1 LTALAKFDLV
11 IAIDG
16 TAASGKGTISKKIAQ
31 NYSVPHL
38 DTGLLYRFVGYKV
51 LKGLDPVSAANHL
64 NISEL
69 ETLDLKT
76 LEVSNAASEV
86 AKNSSVRAKLL
97 EFQRSFA
104 SQPGGAVLDGRDI
117 GTVICPNADIK
128 FFISASAEIRA
139 ERRYKELLG
148 LGHSILFDKVL
159 KEIEERDERDSNRK
173 QSPMV
178 PAVDATKIDTS
189 DMTIKE
195 VYELVLRIIHA
206 KLEN

>member
-1 LTALAKFDLV
+1 MAKFDLV

-51 LKGLDPVSAANHL
+51 LIGLDPVSAAKQL

-86 AKNSSVRAKLL
+86 AKNSLVRAKLL

-139 ERRYKELLG
+139 KRRYQELLG
-148 LGHSILFDKVL
+148 LGHSILFNKVL

-178 PAVDATKIDTS
+178 PALDATKIDTS

-195 VYELVLRIIHA
+195 VYELVSRIIDA

>member
-1 LTALAKFDLV
+1 MAKFNLV
-11 IAIDG
+11 VAIDG

-51 LKGLDPVSAANHL
+51 LQGFDPISAANKL
-64 NISEL
+64 NMSEL

-76 LEVSNAASEV
+76 LKVSNAASEV
-86 AKNSSVRAKLL
+86 AKIPLVRANLL

-104 SQPGGAVLDGRDI
+104 AQPGGAVLDGRDI

-139 ERRYKELLG
+139 RRRYEELLG
-148 LGHSILFDKVL
+148 LGHSISLKKVL
-159 KEIEERDERDSNRK
+159 EDIQERDERDSNRK
-173 QSPMV
+173 DSPLI
-178 PAVDATKIDTS
+178 PAVDAKKIDTS
-189 DMTIKE
+189 DMSIAE
-195 VYELVLRIIHA
+195 VYESVSRVIEAEL
-206 KLEN
+206 KK